1 MILSYPKT
9 IQRILMLLILGPE
22 VQYNFLNGLFH
33 YNTDIW
39 VTMAIEYNNE
49 SRNKIISTQ

>member
-22 VQYNFLNGLFH
+22 VQYNFLNGLCH
-33 YNTDIW
+33 YITDIW